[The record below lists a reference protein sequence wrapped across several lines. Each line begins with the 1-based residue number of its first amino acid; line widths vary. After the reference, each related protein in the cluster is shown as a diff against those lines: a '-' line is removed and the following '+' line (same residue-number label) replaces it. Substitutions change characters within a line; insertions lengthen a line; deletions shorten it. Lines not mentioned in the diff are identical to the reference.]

1 MSRIRIKLN
10 SGLLKFQTVRDG
22 ESTAALELP
31 GGDFEYELSG
41 DFTLE
46 TVEKLVSVEIISGA
60 NAIGGRYTYIDP
72 YGDLKYGDIVK
83 APFGAGNRL
92 FTARVV
98 AEDAEKPR
106 GLYLKT
112 IAARASFEDA

>member
-46 TVEKLVSVEIISGA
+46 TVEKLVAVELISGA
-60 NAIGGRYTYIDP
+60 SIGGRYTYIDP
-72 YGDLKYGDIVK
+72 YGDLKYGDFVRV
-83 APFGAGNRL
+83 PFGTGNRL
-92 FTARVV
+92 FSARVV
-98 AEDAEKPR
+98 AEDAERPR

-112 IAARASFEDA
+112 VAQRARFEDE